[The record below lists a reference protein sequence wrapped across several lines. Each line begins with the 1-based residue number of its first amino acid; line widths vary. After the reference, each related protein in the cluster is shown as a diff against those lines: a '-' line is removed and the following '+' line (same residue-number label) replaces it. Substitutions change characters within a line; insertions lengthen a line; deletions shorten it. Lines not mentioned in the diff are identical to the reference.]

1 MQHFTGI
8 TQVVV
13 SAAAEDTTGERLPIL
28 PLRGELIFGLIAFAI
43 LYWVVAKK
51 VVPNLE
57 KAYAERTAAIEG
69 GMQQA
74 EEAQQ
79 QAQAALEQYQAQ
91 LTEARAEAARIREE
105 AREQGAA
112 IVAEMR
118 GHAQAEASRITEAAH
133 KQIEAERQQAVVSL
147 RSEVGR
153 LSTDLASRIVGESLQ
168 EETRQKGIVD
178 RFLAELEAGE
188 IQPEKVATEGC
199 LMRGSSRAAAR
210 SPREHGRSRPRSA
223 AGADRRTLAEDLFAI
238 DGAHRRQR
246 HAAAGPGRPVREAP
260 AKRDL
265 VERLFGGKV
274 AEAAVDV
281 RPSLVGQRWATERDL
296 SDTVE
301 SSPSRPCSPP
311 PRPAARRPGRGRAL
325 PVRADR
331 GRQPRAA

>member
-1 MQHFTGI
+1 VQHFTGI
-8 TQVVV
+8 TQVVGL
-13 SAAAEDTTGERLPIL
+13 AAAEDTTGQRLPIL
-28 PLRGELIFGLIAFAI
+28 PLMGELIFGLVAFAI
-43 LYWVVAKK
+43 LYWVVAKM

-118 GHAQAEASRITEAAH
+118 SQAQSEAGRITEAAQ

-188 IQPEKVATEGC
+188 IQPEKVG
-199 LMRGSSRAAAR
+199 AAA
-210 SPREHGRSRPRSA
+210 PA
-223 AGADRRTLAEDLFAI
+223 APVET
-238 DGAHRRQR
+238 
-246 HAAAGPGRPVREAP
+246 AAPSQPEF
-260 AKRDL
+260 D
-265 VERLFGGKV
+265 FGGHGTP
-274 AEAAVDV
+274 EQ
-281 RPSLVGQRWATERDL
+281 GRD
-296 SDTVE
+296 
-301 SSPSRPCSPP
+301 
-311 PRPAARRPGRGRAL
+311 A
-325 PVRADR
+325 
-331 GRQPRAA
+331 

>member
-8 TQVVV
+8 TQVVGL
-13 SAAAEDTTGERLPIL
+13 AAAEDTTGQRLPIL
-28 PLRGELIFGLIAFAI
+28 PLMGELIFGIVAFAI

-105 AREQGAA
+105 AREQGAV

-118 GHAQAEASRITEAAH
+118 SQAQAEASRITEAAQ

-188 IQPEKVATEGC
+188 IQPEKVG
-199 LMRGSSRAAAR
+199 AAA
-210 SPREHGRSRPRSA
+210 PA
-223 AGADRRTLAEDLFAI
+223 APVET
-238 DGAHRRQR
+238 
-246 HAAAGPGRPVREAP
+246 AAPSQPEF
-260 AKRDL
+260 D
-265 VERLFGGKV
+265 FGGHGTP
-274 AEAAVDV
+274 EQ
-281 RPSLVGQRWATERDL
+281 GRD
-296 SDTVE
+296 
-301 SSPSRPCSPP
+301 
-311 PRPAARRPGRGRAL
+311 A
-325 PVRADR
+325 
-331 GRQPRAA
+331 

>member
-1 MQHFTGI
+1 VQHFTGI
-8 TQVVV
+8 TQVVGL
-13 SAAAEDTTGERLPIL
+13 AAAEDTTGQRLPIL
-28 PLRGELIFGLIAFAI
+28 PLMGELIFGIIAFAI

-105 AREQGAA
+105 AREQGAV

-118 GHAQAEASRITEAAH
+118 SQAQAEASRITEAAQ

-188 IQPEKVATEGC
+188 IQPEKVG
-199 LMRGSSRAAAR
+199 AAA
-210 SPREHGRSRPRSA
+210 PA
-223 AGADRRTLAEDLFAI
+223 APVET
-238 DGAHRRQR
+238 
-246 HAAAGPGRPVREAP
+246 AAPSQPEF
-260 AKRDL
+260 D
-265 VERLFGGKV
+265 FGGHGTP
-274 AEAAVDV
+274 EQ
-281 RPSLVGQRWATERDL
+281 GRD
-296 SDTVE
+296 
-301 SSPSRPCSPP
+301 
-311 PRPAARRPGRGRAL
+311 A
-325 PVRADR
+325 
-331 GRQPRAA
+331 